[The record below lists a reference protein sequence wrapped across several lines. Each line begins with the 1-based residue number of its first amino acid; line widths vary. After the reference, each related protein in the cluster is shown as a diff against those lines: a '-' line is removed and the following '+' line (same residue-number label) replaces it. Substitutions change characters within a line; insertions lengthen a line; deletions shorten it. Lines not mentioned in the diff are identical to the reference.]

1 MFQSLNNIITK
12 VAFYFTMMIVMSIC
26 YLISDIVQS
35 LTNNMKKPMK
45 FKLIA
50 SVSLLSLAFLSACG
64 QNNQAKT
71 PNAEKTPQVNEKNIK
86 AHIEFLAD
94 DTLLGRDTGSAGY
107 QIAANYVKSYFKQLG
122 LTPMG
127 ELDGFEQ
134 QVTFR
139 KAFLEENSA
148 ELSITNASGTVE
160 LAFKDAFIMSGD
172 SIVTEATIAAETVF
186 VGYGIVSEDFGYDD
200 YKDIDVKGK
209 IVVVL
214 TGRPKDLPSEEG
226 AHIGSGGEKIK
237 HAAKNGAVGFITIHT
252 PKRDAVRTFAKSATY
267 ADAPRLSWLDKKGMP
282 FGKYPEIKGGA
293 YLSGEEAHA
302 LFEGAERK
310 LEDIFADD
318 TNNIAIKGF
327 ALQSTVKMANKSR
340 HEEITSPNII
350 ASIEGSDPTLK
361 DEYVVFSA
369 HLDHIGISSHSDEE
383 DKINNGALDNA
394 SGVSILLETAR
405 LLSTMPEKPKRS
417 ILFVVVTGEEKGLL
431 GSSYF
436 ATNPTVPSMQMVANV
451 NLDMPLILYP
461 FADIIAFG
469 STHSSLGP
477 IVASA
482 AEKINLSLSDDPM
495 PDQALFTRSD
505 HYSFVKA
512 GIPSVFLMT
521 GFKSKDPEI
530 DGGAVFGDFLK
541 NHYHQHSDEITLPI
555 NYDAA
560 ASFAEV
566 NMMIGLEIANGEKRP
581 TWNQGDFFGKT
592 FAQ

>member
-1 MFQSLNNIITK
+1 
-12 VAFYFTMMIVMSIC
+12 
-26 YLISDIVQS
+26 
-35 LTNNMKKPMK
+35 MK
-45 FKLIA
+45 FKLLTSA
-50 SVSLLSLAFLSACG
+50 SLLTLTLLSACG
-64 QNNQAKT
+64 QDNTASVTK
-71 PNAEKTPQVNEKNIK
+71 KTPQVNEHNIK
-86 AHIEFLAD
+86 AHIDFLAD

-127 ELDGFEQ
+127 EHDGFEQ

-148 ELSITNASGTVE
+148 TLSVINSAGQVD
-160 LAFKDAFIMSGD
+160 LNFKDAFIMSGD
-172 SIVTEATIAAETVF
+172 SVATQTNVSAETVF
-186 VGYGIVSEDFGYDD
+186 VGYGVVSSEFGYND
-200 YKDIDVKGK
+200 YQDIDVKGK
-209 IVVVL
+209 VVVVL
-214 TGRPKDLPSEEG
+214 TGRPDDLPSEEG
-226 AHIGSGGEKIK
+226 AHIGSWNEKLK

-252 PKRDAVRTFAKSATY
+252 PKRDKVRTFAKSASY
-267 ADAPRLSWLDKKGMP
+267 ADSPRLNWLNKDGVP
-282 FGKYPEIKGGA
+282 FGKYPELKAGA
-293 YLSGEEAHA
+293 YVSAEHAEA
-302 LFEGAERK
+302 LFVDAERS
-310 LEDIFADD
+310 LADVLND
-318 TNNIAIKGF
+318 DSNNLTIKGF
-327 ALQSTVKMANKSR
+327 ALKSTVNMASKSR

-350 ASIEGSDPTLK
+350 AAIEGGDPILK
-361 DEYVVFSA
+361 NEYVVFSA
-369 HLDHIGISSHSDEE
+369 HLDHIGLSTHGDDE

-394 SGVSILLETAR
+394 SGVAILLETAR
-405 LLSTMPEKPKRS
+405 LLATMPEKPKRS
-417 ILFVVVTGEEKGLL
+417 ILFVVVTAEEKGLL

-436 ATNPTVPSMQMVANV
+436 ATNPTVPAMQMVANV

-477 IVASA
+477 IVARA

-495 PDQALFTRSD
+495 PEQALFTRSD

-530 DGGAVFGDFLK
+530 NGGEVFGDFFK
-541 NHYHQHSDEITLPI
+541 NHYHQHSDEATLPI
-555 NYDAA
+555 RYDAA

-566 NMMIGLEIANGEKRP
+566 NMMIGLEIANGDKRP

>member
-1 MFQSLNNIITK
+1 
-12 VAFYFTMMIVMSIC
+12 
-26 YLISDIVQS
+26 
-35 LTNNMKKPMK
+35 MKNPMK

-50 SVSLLSLAFLSACG
+50 SASLLSIAFLSACG
-64 QNNQAKT
+64 QNNEAT
-71 PNAEKTPQVNEKNIK
+71 ISVAEKMPQVNENNIK
-86 AHIEFLAD
+86 AHVEFLAD
-94 DTLLGRDTGSAGY
+94 DTLLGRDTGSEGY

-127 ELDGFEQ
+127 EREGFEQ
-134 QVTFR
+134 KVTFR

-148 ELSITNASGTVE
+148 ELSIINASGTVE

-172 SIVTEATIAAETVF
+172 SIVTEASITAETVF
-186 VGYGIVSEDFGYDD
+186 VGYGIVSEEFGYND
-200 YKDIDVKGK
+200 YEDIDVKGK
-209 IVVVL
+209 VVVVL
-214 TGRPKDLPSEEG
+214 TGRPDDLPSEEG
-226 AHIGSGGEKIK
+226 AHIGSSSEKVL
-237 HAAKNGAVGFITIHT
+237 HAVNNGAVGFITIHT
-252 PKRDAVRTFAKSATY
+252 PKRDAVRTFAKSASY
-267 ADAPRLSWLDKKGMP
+267 ADAPRLSWLNKEGMP
-282 FGKYPEIKGGA
+282 FGKHPEIKGGA
-293 YLSGEEAHA
+293 YLSSEYAQA
-302 LFEGAERK
+302 LFEGAERT
-310 LEDIFADD
+310 LEALLSDD

-327 ALQSTVKMANKSR
+327 ALKSSVKMANKSS
-340 HEEITSPNII
+340 HEEITSPNLI
-350 ASIEGSDPTLK
+350 AVIEGSDPVLK

-369 HLDHIGISSHSDEE
+369 HLDHIGISSHGDEE

-405 LLSTMPEKPKRS
+405 LLSSMPEKPKRS

-436 ATNPTVPSMQMVANV
+436 ATNPTVPLSQMVANV

-495 PDQALFTRSD
+495 PEQALFTRSD
-505 HYSFVKA
+505 HYSFVKV

-555 NYDAA
+555 RYDAA

-566 NMMIGLEIANGEKRP
+566 NMMIGLEIANGDKRP

>member
-1 MFQSLNNIITK
+1 MSIL
-12 VAFYFTMMIVMSIC
+12 AFYF
-26 YLISDIVQS
+26 YNHYSDINIIDS
-35 LTNNMKKPMK
+35 PLKYLKNLINNMKKPMK

-50 SVSLLSLAFLSACG
+50 SASLLSIAFLSACG
-64 QNNQAKT
+64 QNNEAT
-71 PNAEKTPQVNEKNIK
+71 ISVAEKMPQVNENNIK
-86 AHIEFLAD
+86 AHVEFLAD
-94 DTLLGRDTGSAGY
+94 DTLLGRDTGSEGY

-127 ELDGFEQ
+127 EREGFEQ
-134 QVTFR
+134 KVTFR

-148 ELSITNASGTVE
+148 ELSIINASGTVE

-172 SIVTEATIAAETVF
+172 SIVTEASITAETVF
-186 VGYGIVSEDFGYDD
+186 VGYGIVSEEFGYND
-200 YKDIDVKGK
+200 YEDIDVKGK
-209 IVVVL
+209 VVVVL
-214 TGRPKDLPSEEG
+214 TGRPDDLPSEEG
-226 AHIGSGGEKIK
+226 AHIGSSSEKVL
-237 HAAKNGAVGFITIHT
+237 HAVNNGAVGFITIHT
-252 PKRDAVRTFAKSATY
+252 PKRDAVRTFAKSASY
-267 ADAPRLSWLDKKGMP
+267 ADAPRLSWLNKEGMP
-282 FGKYPEIKGGA
+282 FGKHPEIKGGA
-293 YLSGEEAHA
+293 YLSSEYAQA
-302 LFEGAERK
+302 LFEGAERT
-310 LEDIFADD
+310 LEALLSDD

-327 ALQSTVKMANKSR
+327 ALKSSVKMANKSS
-340 HEEITSPNII
+340 HEEITSPNLI
-350 ASIEGSDPTLK
+350 AVIEGSDPVLK

-369 HLDHIGISSHSDEE
+369 HLDHIGISRHGDEE

-405 LLSTMPEKPKRS
+405 LLSSMPEKPKRS

-436 ATNPTVPSMQMVANV
+436 ATNPTVPLSQMVANV

-495 PDQALFTRSD
+495 PEQALFTRSD
-505 HYSFVKA
+505 HYSFVKV

-555 NYDAA
+555 RYDAA

-566 NMMIGLEIANGEKRP
+566 NMMIGLEIANGDKRP

>member
-1 MFQSLNNIITK
+1 
-12 VAFYFTMMIVMSIC
+12 
-26 YLISDIVQS
+26 
-35 LTNNMKKPMK
+35 MKKPMK
-45 FKLIA
+45 LKLIA
-50 SVSLLSLAFLSACG
+50 SASLLSLAFLSACG
-64 QNNQAKT
+64 QNKQATT
-71 PNAEKTPQVNEKNIK
+71 PIAEEAPQVNEKNIK
-86 AHIEFLAD
+86 AHLEFLAD
-94 DTLLGRDTGSAGY
+94 DTLLGRDTGSEGY

-148 ELSITNASGTVE
+148 ELSVTNASGTVD

-172 SIVTEATIAAETVF
+172 SIVTEATITAETVF
-186 VGYGIVSEDFGYDD
+186 VGYGIVSEDFGYND

-214 TGRPKDLPSEEG
+214 TGRPNDLPSEEG

-267 ADAPRLSWLDKKGMP
+267 ADAPRLSWLDKDGMP
-282 FGKYPEIKGGA
+282 FGKHPEIKGGA

-318 TNNIAIKGF
+318 TNNVAIKGF
-327 ALQSTVKMANKSR
+327 ALKSTVKMANKSR

-350 ASIEGSDPTLK
+350 ASIEGSDPSLK

-369 HLDHIGISSHSDEE
+369 HLDHIGISSHGDEE

-405 LLSTMPEKPKRS
+405 LLSTMAEKPKRS

-436 ATNPTVPSMQMVANV
+436 ATNPTVPVMQMVANV